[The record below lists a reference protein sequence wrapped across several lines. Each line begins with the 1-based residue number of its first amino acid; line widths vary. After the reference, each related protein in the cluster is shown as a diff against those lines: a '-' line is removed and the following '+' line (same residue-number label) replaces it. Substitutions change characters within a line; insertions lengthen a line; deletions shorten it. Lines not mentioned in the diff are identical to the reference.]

1 VAWRRRRRSCV
12 KEEKVSHQGNIITSR
27 KGKSNSNIEE
37 EGC

>member
-1 VAWRRRRRSCV
+1 VAWRRRSCV
-12 KEEKVSHQGNIITSR
+12 KEEKVSHQGRIIKSTSR